1 MRAVTGAPDGGGGS
15 RARWWWGVV
24 VVVKGR
30 DGMVTM
36 CDMGDVSTAAAQ
48 FGNLQAPINN

>member
-24 VVVKGR
+24 VVKGK

-36 CDMGDVSTAAAQ
+36 CDMGDVSTAAAR
-48 FGNLQAPINN
+48 FGNSQAPINN